1 MNVWLKSYPIQ
12 PKKGACQM
20 ERKASLRAAGL
31 ILVLSIFTLGFA
43 GNAFGAKVLKLA
55 HLNPPDPFDNPTAPI
70 AAVFKNVVESRTNQN
85 IKVELYA
92 AGVLGKERESMEQV
106 QQGVIQSYIAS
117 GTGIS
122 QFYQP
127 YDVTNLP
134 FAFNS
139 YAVAYEVYDGPFGQE
154 MGEDIRKKTGFKV
167 LGYGESG
174 GFFQISNS
182 KRPIKSPADMKGLK
196 IRTMSIPIH
205 MGIIESLGGA
215 PTPIAWAEVYTALQ
229 TGVVDGQ
236 MNPIPIINT
245 AKFYEVQKFITL
257 TNHLYAPYVWVL
269 NDKWYQGLT
278 AAEKEIVMDAAK
290 TALVAGRG
298 LNRIIESSDKGLPV
312 IAKRMQVYTPTAD
325 EFSQFRTAS
334 IAGARKIIADK
345 LGEEGKTWTDKF
357 LKAIEAAE
365 KKLKP

>member
-1 MNVWLKSYPIQ
+1 M
-12 PKKGACQM
+12 KKKTSW
-20 ERKASLRAAGL
+20 RIGL
-31 ILVLSIFTLGFA
+31 ILCTLFALTLGA
-43 GNAFGAKVLKLA
+43 TEVALCAKVLKLA

-70 AAVFKNVVESRTNQN
+70 AAVFKSMVESRTNQN

-122 QFYQP
+122 QFYKM

-134 FAFNS
+134 FAFHS
-139 YAVAYEVYDGPFGQE
+139 YAVAYDVYDGPFGQE
-154 MGEDIRKKTGFKV
+154 MAEDIRKKTGFKV
-167 LGYGESG
+167 LGFGESG
-174 GFFQISNS
+174 GFFQITNS

-196 IRTMSIPIH
+196 IRTMSIPLH

-245 AKFYEVQKFITL
+245 AKFYEVQKYITL

-278 AAEKEIVMDAAK
+278 PGEKEVIMDAAR
-290 TALVAGRG
+290 TALTAGRG
-298 LNRIIESSDKGLPV
+298 LNRILESSDKGLPV
-312 IAKRMQVYTPTAD
+312 IAKRMQVYTPTPEELA
-325 EFSQFRTAS
+325 QFRSLS
-334 IAGARKIIADK
+334 IAGAKKIIGEK
-345 LGEEGKTWTDKF
+345 LGDEGKAWTEKF
-357 LKAIEAAE
+357 LNAIEAAE
-365 KKLKP
+365 KKAKGRAR